1 MSSAPGE
8 DDAGK
13 DEVYHDLERRYIL
26 LQQDHARCKKEGE
39 ELQARLTSSTE
50 TSAQDKAKI
59 TELQQALAARESAVA
74 EQQRAAEGKEHDV
87 RRLTELLARAN
98 KELDSNKAFL
108 HVKDEAVTKLE
119 ERLRQVTSEKTAL
132 ETEVLPTRVD
142 VDRLRRELD
151 GCQVRLRDAEAEVNL
166 RLEELNDERKRAS
179 SLRLDLENKLNR
191 AESSVSELQERVTGL
206 EGHLRSRNAA
216 LKQKEEEVRAQVKQ
230 FSEIESRFDAEL
242 EAQRRVARLQEE
254 QRKEAFTA
262 RDALLQ
268 EVQSLK
274 GAYERQLQQQKERL
288 QAQREKYEKLVEE
301 LKQEHQER
309 LTLLEEELRA
319 ERKARAAL
327 EKQAPVGA
335 SALPQTAA
343 ARALA
348 SLTQDVSLTERLNQ
362 LADLET
368 ALHKERSEKER
379 FKFFAQQLTKEIG
392 EKAPI
397 LAKERRERDLIA
409 KSYDKVVAQL
419 GQATQDLVSTQRRLQ
434 QVGEERE
441 TLIAKQRGHDQQVE
455 DLSRQVQLLL
465 HERMKARAAEA
476 GTERAIVLASSSS
489 QRQSRAAL
497 PASTNQAASRN
508 LAESLL
514 TFKDVQELQTR
525 NAELLAVVRKL
536 TDEKATHQQE
546 GERALVPAAVQHEL
560 GNAHKELKRLGED
573 REAMRAAVATIAS
586 ERDMYRLLLVK
597 AESRLLAVGETPPSV
612 QSEQRQPNQLQL
624 PATAEAKSAVAG
636 PSAREVE
643 LETKL
648 RDAMDRLGRL
658 EELYNEQVKVCESLR
673 TDVSVARQ
681 DATLSKADA
690 TFYQERYKRS
700 QEDLDK
706 NREDQQ
712 SFMSEVQALR
722 AREHALEK
730 ALSEKGHDL
739 EAARDEARRFR
750 ISLQQATVE
759 KEVAAGAEK
768 RLEQD
773 LVQKRAEVERLTKVL
788 ETSQSLSASLTA
800 RTDAEREHLENDRKS
815 LQAQLV
821 AMRKDLHEERAAA
834 EAKMTAQTNEVR
846 VAKAKSEEDAK
857 VLSEQR
863 GEILEL
869 KVQLNAANEKAASL
883 LRQLEGTQK
892 RLDSLTTS
900 GTVSAIAVREASE
913 KEMELERLTQEMG
926 EVKAKLAVVE
936 GQRDTFK
943 AASEAHERQMRELQ
957 ARWEASETEASES
970 VAKARAEAENLRKRL
985 EEGLETTRAAVQ
997 ENHGL
1002 REAQNQAAEAAKK
1015 EKQDMLEQL
1024 EAARKAAEH
1033 ARGREAELLAE
1044 ANRASETAE
1053 MAKEQYR
1060 RELQLH
1066 AEAEAGMTEL
1076 RKELETVRG
1085 SKAEVDDRLAQV
1097 NASALEKERAY
1108 ATELEGLGEAS
1119 RKEKQRADELQEQ
1132 NKVMHAQLSVLA
1144 DHLKKLQEDRVH
1156 ALGAR
1161 DGSVGAGTGGSAE
1174 SSGEQASGGSSAMA
1188 EADKLRRAIIDLQ
1201 GVAHYHRTQKELM
1214 EAGKEAAEMEAVRY
1228 KSTAQQLQKLLD
1240 QSRRELA
1247 EERKTRPTPES
1258 EREHAALLVQV
1269 QEISTLKDALAHI
1282 RQEKDRLEKRLRAA
1296 EKEVVDLQK
1305 AAGPAQQKEQQL
1317 EAERKALMAER
1328 DSLQQEVTAYSE
1340 RLSSMVTRFH
1350 QIDPEV
1356 HRKLASDLEE
1366 LQKARIPELE
1376 RRIKEAEAKGLEQ
1389 GKRAEEAEKK
1399 VTDLERR
1406 AQEGENKAAAALRV
1420 THAAK
1425 RQINTLKQESE
1436 GLSAEKTRLE
1446 GEMATLKAEVE
1457 SARGEGGTSAA
1468 KVKALE
1474 EEAARLR
1481 VSDAQ
1486 MKSEI
1491 TSLKQQAQQQQ
1502 QQQALAAAKA
1512 AAANVPAPSTEP
1524 SEQQK
1529 EVAKLQAELD
1539 AAKGTVQRVKEA
1551 GRSALNM
1558 VRTWWDGLRWNGEKK
1573 IPPDKPSYA
1582 LHMSHSPWRI
1592 GVFLQKE
1599 VFKTKLK
1606 EVQEKYKELATEV
1619 NECRAQEGKEPIPE
1633 AEIMVVMSAP
1643 KALPLASATSQSAGA
1658 ATTGGSGTSAGS
1670 AAAGGA
1676 GRGGGRV
1683 SGRKA
1688 TGRGPPT
1695 GGRGTGGRT
1704 TGAAVAGATG
1714 GRKAPAIQ
1722 TKVATSPTQQK
1733 QHAQGTD
1740 EAPAAAMTATVTG
1753 TGETLAGQKQQ
1764 QQQIR
1769 QSTTG
1774 VKRSIGS
1781 PATSSEAQKG
1791 KEAGT
1796 GGGQGEAAEAAVPK
1810 RAKIDPSGTSGQQD
1824 QTAASNQQQ
1833 QQPERQTTQDKDTP
1847 SQSASPMEVNKEV
1860 ASTRA
1865 GIPGSPASRSTVG
1878 LNPRAGTFMPGS
1890 TPTKPPGSG
1899 SGSSTTMPA
1908 SSQPST
1914 FSVQPAATTSS
1925 SASGA
1930 GAADTSTSSKPS
1942 PFASFG
1948 TTTTPAFGGA
1958 VRPSFGFGGT
1968 APAST
1973 TTGAKPDNANAS
1985 TSSSGAV
1992 PPPFGS
1998 GATLGSG
2005 FGGAGGGGGGGGRP
2019 GGATFGAFGATSTSS
2034 TPSMFS
2040 PFSFSTSSSGMAA
2053 GKTAPAPGVAAN
2065 PSGTSPA
2072 PASIAA
2078 MNPAASSTTPEEAPA
2093 AGATAVSGSGAGA
2106 AGKPVGQTEH
2116 DKMLRRAMR
2125 FGPQAPAPLEA
2136 KAAEE
2141 GPNAAATEG
2150 PEDKGQEGDT
2160 GREPGAES

>member
-206 EGHLRSRNAA
+206 EGHLRSRDAA
-216 LKQKEEEVRAQVKQ
+216 LQQKEEEVRAQVKQ

-288 QAQREKYEKLVEE
+288 QAQREKYEKLLEE
-301 LKQEHQER
+301 LNQEHQER
-309 LTLLEEELRA
+309 LALLEEELRA

-434 QVGEERE
+434 QLGEERE

-489 QRQSRAAL
+489 QRQSHAAL

-514 TFKDVQELQTR
+514 TFKDVRELQTR

-546 GERALVPAAVQHEL
+546 GELALVPAAVQHEL

-690 TFYQERYKRS
+690 TFYHERYKRS

-800 RTDAEREHLENDRKS
+800 RTDAEREHLESDRKS

-821 AMRKDLHEERAAA
+821 AMRNDLHEERAAA
-834 EAKMTAQTNEVR
+834 EAKVTAQTNEVR
-846 VAKAKSEEDAK
+846 VAKAKSEEDVK

-957 ARWEASETEASES
+957 ARWEASEKEANET
-970 VAKARAEAENLRKRL
+970 VAKARAEVENLRKRL

-1002 REAQNQAAEAAKK
+1002 REAQNQATEAAKK

-1033 ARGREAELLAE
+1033 AQGREAELLAE

-1108 ATELEGLGEAS
+1108 ATELERLGEAS

-1161 DGSVGAGTGGSAE
+1161 DGSMGAGAGGAE
-1174 SSGEQASGGSSAMA
+1174 SSGEQAIGGSSAMA

-1247 EERKTRPTPES
+1247 EERKPRPTPES

-1356 HRKLASDLEE
+1356 HRKLASHLEE

-1376 RRIKEAEAKGLEQ
+1376 RQIKEAEAKGLEQ

-1399 VTDLERR
+1399 VADLERR

-1457 SARGEGGTSAA
+1457 SARGEGGTNAA

-1529 EVAKLQAELD
+1529 EMAKLQTELD

-1558 VRTWWDGLRWNGEKK
+1558 VRTWWDGLRWKGGRNF
-1573 IPPDKPSYA
+1573 PPDKPSYA

-1592 GVFLQKE
+1592 GVIFTE
-1599 VFKTKLK
+1599 RG
-1606 EVQEKYKELATEV
+1606 VQNK
-1619 NECRAQEGKEPIPE
+1619 AQ
-1633 AEIMVVMSAP
+1633 
-1643 KALPLASATSQSAGA
+1643 
-1658 ATTGGSGTSAGS
+1658 
-1670 AAAGGA
+1670 GGA
-1676 GRGGGRV
+1676 
-1683 SGRKA
+1683 RK
-1688 TGRGPPT
+1688 
-1695 GGRGTGGRT
+1695 
-1704 TGAAVAGATG
+1704 
-1714 GRKAPAIQ
+1714 IQ
-1722 TKVATSPTQQK
+1722 
-1733 QHAQGTD
+1733 
-1740 EAPAAAMTATVTG
+1740 
-1753 TGETLAGQKQQ
+1753 
-1764 QQQIR
+1764 R
-1769 QSTTG
+1769 
-1774 VKRSIGS
+1774 IG
-1781 PATSSEAQKG
+1781 
-1791 KEAGT
+1791 
-1796 GGGQGEAAEAAVPK
+1796 
-1810 RAKIDPSGTSGQQD
+1810 D
-1824 QTAASNQQQ
+1824 
-1833 QQPERQTTQDKDTP
+1833 
-1847 SQSASPMEVNKEV
+1847 
-1860 ASTRA
+1860 
-1865 GIPGSPASRSTVG
+1865 GS
-1878 LNPRAGTFMPGS
+1878 
-1890 TPTKPPGSG
+1890 K
-1899 SGSSTTMPA
+1899 
-1908 SSQPST
+1908 
-1914 FSVQPAATTSS
+1914 
-1925 SASGA
+1925 
-1930 GAADTSTSSKPS
+1930 
-1942 PFASFG
+1942 
-1948 TTTTPAFGGA
+1948 
-1958 VRPSFGFGGT
+1958 
-1968 APAST
+1968 
-1973 TTGAKPDNANAS
+1973 
-1985 TSSSGAV
+1985 
-1992 PPPFGS
+1992 
-1998 GATLGSG
+1998 
-2005 FGGAGGGGGGGGRP
+2005 
-2019 GGATFGAFGATSTSS
+2019 
-2034 TPSMFS
+2034 
-2040 PFSFSTSSSGMAA
+2040 
-2053 GKTAPAPGVAAN
+2053 
-2065 PSGTSPA
+2065 
-2072 PASIAA
+2072 
-2078 MNPAASSTTPEEAPA
+2078 
-2093 AGATAVSGSGAGA
+2093 
-2106 AGKPVGQTEH
+2106 
-2116 DKMLRRAMR
+2116 
-2125 FGPQAPAPLEA
+2125 
-2136 KAAEE
+2136 
-2141 GPNAAATEG
+2141 
-2150 PEDKGQEGDT
+2150 
-2160 GREPGAES
+2160 